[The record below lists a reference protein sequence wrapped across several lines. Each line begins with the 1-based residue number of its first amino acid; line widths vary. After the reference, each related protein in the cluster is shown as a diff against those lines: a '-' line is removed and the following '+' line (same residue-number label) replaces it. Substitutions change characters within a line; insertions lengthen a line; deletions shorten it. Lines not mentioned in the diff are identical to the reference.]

1 MEKAERKYLV
11 HLIDA
16 NPLGDPKTAVF
27 DTTNYV
33 RLGKDLEEYTEN
45 LNPDVTTTKNIL
57 GENTVTHNGYNVS
70 SDVDPY
76 YVYLDKSSPEAL
88 SEKLAYIAN
97 NRCTGKPCHT
107 TKVDVLLDSSGKVI
121 WAYRED
127 IVVVPNS
134 IGGDTSGIKIPFSI
148 NNNGN
153 RVKGD
158 FDIDTKIFTPES
170 SESEPEVQQ
179 MNYSEY

>member
-16 NPLGDPKTAVF
+16 NPLGDPKTAVY
-27 DTTNYV
+27 DTTDYV
-33 RLGKDLEEYTEN
+33 RLGQDLEEYVEN

-57 GENTVTHNGYNVS
+57 GENTVTHNGYTVS

-76 YVYLDKSSPEAL
+76 YVYDNDVLG
-88 SEKLAYIAN
+88 EKLAYIAN
-97 NRCTGKPCHT
+97 NRCTGKPCCT
-107 TKVDVLLDSSGKVI
+107 TKVDVLTNASGEVI

-127 IVVVPNS
+127 VVVVPNS

-153 RVKGD
+153 RVKGNYNLK
-158 FDIDTKIFTPES
+158 TKIFTPEN
-170 SESEPEVQQ
+170 EEVSLQSD
-179 MNYSEY
+179 YSEY

>member
-16 NPLGDPKTAVF
+16 NPLGDPETAVF

-33 RLGKDLEEYTEN
+33 RLGQDLEEYIEN

-57 GENTVTHNGYNVS
+57 GENTVTHNGYTVS

-76 YVYLDKSSPEAL
+76 YVYMDKNSPEVL
-88 SEKLAYIAN
+88 GEKLAYIAN
-97 NRCTGKPCHT
+97 NRCTGKPCCT

-127 IVVVPNS
+127 VVVVPNS

-153 RVKGD
+153 RVKGN
-158 FDIDTKIFTPES
+158 FDINTKIFTPEGAETS
-170 SESEPEVQQ
+170 VA
-179 MNYSEY
+179 NYEEY

>member
-1 MEKAERKYLV
+1 MEKIERRYLV
-11 HLIDA
+11 HFVDA
-16 NPLGDPKTAVF
+16 NPLGDPKTAVSN
-27 DTTNYV
+27 TTNYIK
-33 RLGKDLEEYTEN
+33 LGKDLEEYTEN
-45 LNPDVTTTKNIL
+45 LNPDVTTTKNIW
-57 GENTVTHNGYNVS
+57 GENTVTHNGFTVG

-76 YVYLDKSSPEAL
+76 YVYDDDVLG
-88 SEKLAYIAN
+88 EKLAYIAN
-97 NRCTGKPCHT
+97 NRCTGKPCRT
-107 TKVDVLLDSSGKVI
+107 TKVDALIKESGEVI

-127 IVVVPNS
+127 VVVVPNS

-170 SESEPEVQQ
+170 DTETETQ
-179 MNYSEY
+179 NYNEY